1 MKVNNKKINMVYQK
15 TNLTDKS
22 KVIFVIPA
30 YNESKHI
37 KNVIKDIQTNM
48 PNADIVVINDYST
61 DNTKEVVEKLGITCL
76 NIPFNMGYAMAVQT
90 GIKYAYEHD
99 YDFVIQFD
107 ADGQHLA
114 SEAKKLIKKYQ
125 ESDANIIIG
134 SRFLEKS
141 NYKHPFFRKIG
152 TKTFQLLI
160 KWICKEN
167 ITDPTSGF
175 QLLDKNVI
183 KKYSKIG
190 NYPEFPDANL
200 IIEMLLNDYKIAEV
214 AVKMKENDEG
224 KSMHGGIIKP
234 IKYMINVVYASI
246 FIFTRNNRRR

>member
-141 NYKHPFFRKIG
+141 NYKR
-152 TKTFQLLI
+152 
-160 KWICKEN
+160 
-167 ITDPTSGF
+167 
-175 QLLDKNVI
+175 
-183 KKYSKIG
+183 
-190 NYPEFPDANL
+190 
-200 IIEMLLNDYKIAEV
+200 DY
-214 AVKMKENDEG
+214 
-224 KSMHGGIIKP
+224 
-234 IKYMINVVYASI
+234 
-246 FIFTRNNRRR
+246 